1 MRTECDNHALT
12 KAPRSRAMLGGS
24 SECWVRACLYSFLL
38 KRKVQWKPQA
48 TFLSLPRAHERGDHL
63 LPREGLFF
71 RKLLLAR
78 CWKKS
83 RRLGHGA
90 PWLRR
95 GFHRP
100 GYKVREFI
108 HSAPLTSFFFS
119 LFCFVFWL
127 MWSRLSIFSIMMSF
141 SLSHPHAVRAL
152 VGPSGS
158 AASLFPIRFDPN
170 EELDSETAESDSRTD
185 GQTQAGQSSGSCF
198 LKKPGQKVNVN

>member
-12 KAPRSRAMLGGS
+12 KAPRTRAMLGGS
-24 SECWVRACLYSFLL
+24 SECWVRACLYSFSL

-48 TFLSLPRAHERGDHL
+48 MFLSLPQAHEHGDHL

-83 RRLGHGA
+83 RRRLGHGA
-90 PWLRR
+90 TWLRR

-108 HSAPLTSFFFS
+108 HSAPLTSFFFPFC
-119 LFCFVFWL
+119 LFVCFVHFCLFDWLINVILAFNFFHNDVFLLNPSTCCQSTGGALRICCIPIPHQIWPKWRAGFWNHCE
-127 MWSRLSIFSIMMSF
+127 W
-141 SLSHPHAVRAL
+141 
-152 VGPSGS
+152 
-158 AASLFPIRFDPN
+158 
-170 EELDSETAESDSRTD
+170 
-185 GQTQAGQSSGSCF
+185 Q
-198 LKKPGQKVNVN
+198 